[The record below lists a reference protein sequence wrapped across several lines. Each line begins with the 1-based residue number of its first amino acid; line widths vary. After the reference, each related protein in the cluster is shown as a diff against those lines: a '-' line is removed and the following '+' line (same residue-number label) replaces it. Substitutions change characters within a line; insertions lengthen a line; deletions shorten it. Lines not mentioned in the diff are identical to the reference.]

1 VVGIGVKVFVS
12 VERLATKIFISS
24 PDMMADR
31 VGGNRSGS
39 LPSDSASHCAAG
51 GRRRTRLLIHPAA
64 AAVLGVPLSLEL
76 LCSKISILQLLG
88 Y

>member
-1 VVGIGVKVFVS
+1 MVGIGVKVFVS

-39 LPSDSASHCAAG
+39 LPSVGLESEVQVVDF
-51 GRRRTRLLIHPAA
+51 RL
-64 AAVLGVPLSLEL
+64 PLFTWQER
-76 LCSKISILQLLG
+76 
-88 Y
+88 

>member
-1 VVGIGVKVFVS
+1 MGIGVKVFVS

-39 LPSDSASHCAAG
+39 LPSDSASHWAAG
-51 GRRRTRLLIHPAA
+51 GRRRPRRVIHKYRGRRGTWSTVVIRTPM
-64 AAVLGVPLSLEL
+64 
-76 LCSKISILQLLG
+76 Q
-88 Y
+88 

>member
-1 VVGIGVKVFVS
+1 VKVFVS

-39 LPSDSASHCAAG
+39 LPDG
-51 GRRRTRLLIHPAA
+51 
-64 AAVLGVPLSLEL
+64 
-76 LCSKISILQLLG
+76 
-88 Y
+88 

>member
-39 LPSDSASHCAAG
+39 LPDG
-51 GRRRTRLLIHPAA
+51 
-64 AAVLGVPLSLEL
+64 
-76 LCSKISILQLLG
+76 
-88 Y
+88 